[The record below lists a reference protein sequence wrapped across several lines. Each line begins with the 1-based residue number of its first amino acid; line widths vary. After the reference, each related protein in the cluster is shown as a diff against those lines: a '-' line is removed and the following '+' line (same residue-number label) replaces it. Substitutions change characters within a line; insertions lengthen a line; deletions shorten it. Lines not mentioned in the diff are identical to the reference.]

1 MDSDDALD
9 FEFGLPPKKCIFSAK
24 DLTEFKK
31 SKAFQEIQVFIQQC
45 ADSVSGCMIS
55 ELMPNEVS
63 PVVRKVEAYMFRLNK
78 LIDEIPPLSQPMR
91 YGNKAFKQWYSHQ
104 VDETKLFLTDLVSP
118 ELVQKG
124 ALEELIPYLTCSYGD
139 ETRIDYGTGHELN
152 LTIFFLCLYKVNLQ
166 LLSLLH
172 TLFYYLFL
180 FLIVYS

>member
-1 MDSDDALD
+1 
-9 FEFGLPPKKCIFSAK
+9 
-24 DLTEFKK
+24 
-31 SKAFQEIQVFIQQC
+31 
-45 ADSVSGCMIS
+45 
-55 ELMPNEVS
+55 
-63 PVVRKVEAYMFRLNK
+63 MFRLNK

-91 YGNKAFKQWYSHQ
+91 YGNKAFKQWYSRQ

-124 ALEELIPYLTCSYGD
+124 ALEELMPYLTCSYGD

-172 TLFYYLFL
+172 TLFF
-180 FLIVYS
+180 IYSSF